1 MNRIG
6 IADCGEVSLL
16 MQRRVNMGECTID
29 CVKSIVAQGILLVA
43 YVEVKQY
50 S

>member
-1 MNRIG
+1 MKLMGNLPPVYNR
-6 IADCGEVSLL
+6 
-16 MQRRVNMGECTID
+16 ECTID